1 MKPALHNVKLNLYIN
16 KNLSL
21 NYKGSQ

>member
-1 MKPALHNVKLNLYIN
+1 MTKNFDTKCGFKN

-21 NYKGSQ
+21 NYELAHC